1 MKRFAELVKAGR
13 YVKCL
18 SFIHDIFLP
27 ALESEMDSIIDALA
41 IYEEKSE

>member
-1 MKRFAELVKAGR
+1 MKLVAELLKAGK

-27 ALESEMDSIIDALA
+27 ALESEMGSIIDALA
-41 IYEEKSE
+41 IYEEKSK